1 MPTLTIAAAQ
11 SISVAG
17 DLPGNIARHLDFMAA
32 AAAAEQGRLGASV
45 SWASCAL
52 E

>member
-11 SISVAG
+11 SISVVG

-32 AAAAEQGRLGASV
+32 AAEQGRLAAGV